1 MLKLFTENK
10 RGRIS
15 YFLFLDFLQFDCY
28 DYDSDGSH
36 DFIGTFTTTLADME
50 SQTQGGKEVSSLKL
64 AGVIS
69 LWRRRILWGK
79 FEISNILIPNNAYYY

>member
-1 MLKLFTENK
+1 MIDVVNITYVFFMLKLFTENK

-50 SQTQGGKEVSSLKL
+50 SQTQGGKEVSLLSRSYFPLEKENSL
-64 AGVIS
+64 
-69 LWRRRILWGK
+69 GK
-79 FEISNILIPNNAYYY
+79 I

>member
-50 SQTQGGKEVSSLKL
+50 SQTQGGKEVRSLSRSYFPL
-64 AGVIS
+64 EEENS
-69 LWRRRILWGK
+69 LGK
-79 FEISNILIPNNAYYY
+79 I